1 MYWVNGGET
10 WLAIRHGAFREHAE
24 PLSFRTNQYL
34 ILKMLPLQGI
44 TVIALE
50 QAVAVPFATR
60 QLADLGARVIKI
72 ERPEVGDFARD
83 YDQSVK
89 GQSAYFVWLNRS
101 KESLTLD
108 VKHALASDILG
119 RLVGKAD
126 VFIQNLAP
134 GAAKRLGLD
143 GDTLLAKY
151 PRLIVCDI
159 SGYGDSGPYAAK
171 KAYDLLVQSE
181 AGVLSVTGTEEAP
194 SKVGISITDIGTG
207 LHAYAAILA
216 ALYERERTGKGR
228 RIEVTMF
235 EAMVEWMSHPLYYT
249 HFSGKAPRRAGPD
262 HATIVPYGRFR
273 VGDGSHV
280 MFGIQNEREWAAFAS
295 GVLGQPGL
303 ARDPRYDNNT
313 KRTAARAEVVALIEG
328 VFSRMNA
335 AQVIERLDAAGIANA
350 RLNSPEEVWS
360 HAQLKARQ
368 RWREVESPGGTIPA
382 VLPPASFDGVEARMD
397 PIPRIGEHTDAIL
410 EELGYKS
417 GEIADLRADGAV

>member
-1 MYWVNGGET
+1 VN
-10 WLAIRHGAFREHAE
+10 
-24 PLSFRTNQYL
+24 
-34 ILKMLPLQGI
+34 LPLHGI
-44 TVIALE
+44 TVVSLE
-50 QAVAVPFATR
+50 QAVAAPFASR

-72 ERPEVGDFARD
+72 ERPKVGDFARD

-108 VKHALASDILG
+108 VKHTEAPAILSKLIG
-119 RLVGKAD
+119 GAD

-143 GDTLLAKY
+143 APTLLAKH

-159 SGYGDSGPYAAK
+159 SGYGDSGPYATK

-249 HFSGKAPRRAGPD
+249 HFSGKAPKRAGPD

-273 VGDGSHV
+273 AGDGRHV
-280 MFGIQNEREWAAFAS
+280 MFGIQNEREWAAFCA
-295 GVLGQPGL
+295 GVVKQPAL
-303 ARDPRYDNNT
+303 AKDPRYDNNT

-328 VFSRMNA
+328 VFSQLTA
-335 AQVIERLDAAGIANA
+335 DEVVARLDAAGIANG
-350 RLNSPEEVWS
+350 RLNSPDEVWS
-360 HAQLKARQ
+360 HPQLEARK
-368 RWREVESPGGTIPA
+368 RWREVDSPAGPIPA
-382 VLPPASFDGVEARMD
+382 LLPPASFDGVEVRMD
-397 PIPRIGEHTDAIL
+397 AIPAIGEHTGHVLA
-410 EELGYKS
+410 ELGYD
-417 GEIADLRADGAV
+417 AAAVAALRASGAV

>member
-1 MYWVNGGET
+1 
-10 WLAIRHGAFREHAE
+10 
-24 PLSFRTNQYL
+24 
-34 ILKMLPLQGI
+34 MLPLEGI
-44 TVIALE
+44 TVISME
-50 QAVAVPFATR
+50 QAVAAPFASR

-72 ERPEVGDFARD
+72 ERPGAGDFARA

-108 VKHALASDILG
+108 VKHERAPAILG
-119 RLVGKAD
+119 RLIARAD

-134 GAAKRLGLD
+134 GAAKRLGL
-143 GDTLLAKY
+143 GAEGLRATH

-159 SGYGDSGPYAAK
+159 SGYGDSGPYAQK

-216 ALYERERTGKGR
+216 ALYERERTGHGR

-249 HFSGKAPRRAGPD
+249 HFGGRAPKRSGPD

-273 VGDGSHV
+273 AGDGRHV
-280 MFGIQNEREWAAFAS
+280 MFGIQNEREWASFCS
-295 GVLGQPGL
+295 RVLEQPGL
-303 ARDPRYDNNT
+303 ATDSRYDNNT

-328 VFSRMNA
+328 VFA
-335 AQVIERLDAAGIANA
+335 ALTAEQVVARLDAAGIANA
-350 RLNSPEEVWS
+350 RLNSPDEVWN
-360 HAQLKARQ
+360 HPQLRARN
-368 RWREVESPGGTIPA
+368 RWREVASEVGAIPA
-382 VLPPASFDGVEARMD
+382 VLPPASFEGVVPRMD
-397 PIPRIGEHTDAIL
+397 PIPRVGEHTEAIL
-410 EELGYKS
+410 ADIGFSAQEIGELKAS
-417 GEIADLRADGAV
+417 GAV

>member
-1 MYWVNGGET
+1 
-10 WLAIRHGAFREHAE
+10 
-24 PLSFRTNQYL
+24 
-34 ILKMLPLQGI
+34 MLPLAGI
-44 TVIALE
+44 TVVSLE
-50 QAVAVPFATR
+50 QAVAAPFASR

-72 ERPEVGDFARD
+72 ERPGGGDFARD

-89 GQSAYFVWLNRS
+89 GLSAYFVWLNRS

-108 VKHALASDILG
+108 VKHAQAGEILG
-119 RLVGKAD
+119 RLIGTAD

-143 GDTLLAKY
+143 AGTLLEKH

-159 SGYGDSGPYAAK
+159 SGYGDSGPYAKK

-194 SKVGISITDIGTG
+194 SKVGISITDLGTG

-249 HFSGKAPRRAGPD
+249 HFSGQAPKRSGPD

-273 VGDGSHV
+273 AGDGRHV
-280 MFGIQNEREWAAFAS
+280 MFGIQNEREWASFCA
-295 GVLGQPGL
+295 GVLQQPEL
-303 ARDPRYDNNT
+303 AKDPRYDNNS
-313 KRTAARAEVVALIEG
+313 KRTAARAEVVTLIEA
-328 VFSRMNA
+328 VFAGLTAEAVVS
-335 AQVIERLDAAGIANA
+335 RLDDAGIANA
-350 RLNSPEEVWS
+350 KLNAPEDVWT
-360 HAQLKARQ
+360 HPQLEARK
-368 RWREVESPGGTIPA
+368 RWRDVGSPAGPIPA
-382 VLPPASFDGVEARMD
+382 VLPPATFDGVEARMD
-397 PIPRIGEHTDAIL
+397 PIPAIGQHTDGIL
-410 EELGYKS
+410 GELGYS
-417 GEIADLRADGAV
+417 ADQIAGLRQSAGV